1 MSGVG
6 STNAMKKGSANNP
19 FLAYSEADMQGFL
32 NSAYTG
38 CIVKYT
44 GPSTK
49 TAVPRGKK
57 LSLGDAQN
65 LVVDLTK
72 NFTYSSVSYK
82 SREWNI
88 GIEIENSD
96 NTKTN
101 QCIMNI
107 KIDSKT
113 GIIGSGNNDIQALI
127 YSEYTPY
134 SSLYGKNINEIS
146 VKFLAVTSVNVDRD
160 VVVNWPIT
168 YGKNGW
174 QSDCFNDLGK
184 ITLWGYGETV
194 LAYQNQNDMDYW
206 GNGDVIYTEPY
217 IVNELYKVVYSDG
230 QYYFEEF
237 YYISENVTTATVEDV
252 APGKTFY
259 DFTGTKQTGTGTKIN
274 PYIASTADEMAAY
287 LTSSYKGAFVKYIGE
302 TVTVGGT
309 PIPVNPI
316 AVGDTISKLYF
327 DTTKEVDFS
336 KFTYDQPAGDDIPT
350 GVAILLSSQQN
361 VNILTANDLSVV
373 GMSGYVLMLTEE
385 ASQTSAAVRQTFLYA
400 SEAVPDLG
408 VSQAGWQSGTSL
420 DLLQGNTISIV
431 NAQDIWGAYISKDG
445 QWTSGGGESYVKNAV
460 YQVAE
465 DGDTTRYAILP
476 TLSNP
481 GTAADLAQGKQ
492 LIDGEGKVVEGTFTD
507 DIDYTQDVMFWDY
520 DGKLIY
526 ACTLDEAKA
535 MTKLPDVPD
544 HSDKGLV
551 FLKWN
556 YTLDDIKKISH
567 GADIGALYETSD
579 GKTHLFFDIVSD
591 LTKSVT
597 LYIIKS
603 YNLQDGT
610 LRIDW
615 GDGTAEET
623 YEWDKNTTPS
633 SANFP
638 KHTYTMTGQYEVK
651 IENISAYKGQYIYLG
666 STSYSIS
673 DARNLFGLSLR
684 YGSTNTIS
692 TILTKAYVGK
702 RMALSCGACVN
713 LTEISLRYG
722 SVAPCGLQ
730 NTQVKHVNVASDI
743 ELYAFRYSAI
753 QTFSCSSNSI
763 EPGAFQNCYNIK
775 RIACKAYTQTY
786 ADAVNLDLPSL
797 RVCIWPR
804 YSSYKVQLNIKAC
817 KKVVLDCV
825 TQWDSSSTSTSLY
838 LLAATKLH
846 METFFPYGNNTK
858 VVASIISAPMLEQFI
873 MNNVT
878 PTPLTA
884 AFTKIPN
891 TCKYYVPDD
900 AVDTYKSTEGWS
912 EMADRIY
919 PISALTN

>member
-49 TAVPRGKK
+49 TAVPRGQK

-113 GIIGSGNNDIQALI
+113 GIIGSGDNDIQALI

-134 SSLYGKNINEIS
+134 SSLYGENINNIS

-194 LAYQNQNDMDYW
+194 LAYQNQNNIDYW

-217 IVNELYKVVYSDG
+217 IVNVLYKVVYGNG

-274 PYIASTADEMAAY
+274 PYIASTADEMSAY
-287 LTSSYKGAFVKYIGE
+287 LTSSYKGAFVKYVGD

-309 PIPVNPI
+309 PAPVNPI

-336 KFTYDQPAGDDIPT
+336 KFVYDQLFGDDIPT

-361 VNILTANDLSVV
+361 VNILTACDLSVA
-373 GMSGYVLMLTEE
+373 GMSGYVLMLLEKT
-385 ASQTSAAVRQTFLYA
+385 SQTSADVRQTILYA
-400 SEAVPDLG
+400 SEALPDLG
-408 VSQAGWQSGTSL
+408 VSQAGWQSGVSL

-431 NAQDIWGAYISKDG
+431 NAQDVWGAYISKDG
-445 QWTSGGGESYVKNAV
+445 QWTGGGGESYVKNAI

-465 DGDTTRYAILP
+465 DGDTTTYMILP
-476 TLSNP
+476 VLTNEATADDLTL
-481 GTAADLAQGKQ
+481 GKE
-492 LIDGEGKVVEGTFTD
+492 LINSKGEKVT
-507 DIDYTQDVMFWDY
+507 
-520 DGKLIY
+520 
-526 ACTLDEAKA
+526 
-535 MTKLPDVPD
+535 
-544 HSDKGLV
+544 
-551 FLKWN
+551 
-556 YTLDDIKKISH
+556 
-567 GADIGALYETSD
+567 GALVPPQIKEGEITPTKNVDYIYISGVTARPRATSICALND
-579 GKTHLFFDIVSD
+579 TNTLKARYVFDYPGNEEDRIGSMYYRGGS
-591 LTKSVT
+591 LNN
-597 LYIIKS
+597 
-603 YNLQDGT
+603 YNF
-610 LRIDW
+610 
-615 GDGTAEET
+615 
-623 YEWDKNTTPS
+623 TT
-633 SANFP
+633 
-638 KHTYTMTGQYEVK
+638 MVIK
-651 IENISAYKGQYIYLG
+651 IEDG
-666 STSYSIS
+666 SLKI
-673 DARNLFGLSLR
+673 G
-684 YGSTNTIS
+684 GSG
-692 TILTKAYVGK
+692 Y
-702 RMALSCGACVN
+702 
-713 LTEISLRYG
+713 
-722 SVAPCGLQ
+722 
-730 NTQVKHVNVASDI
+730 D
-743 ELYAFRYSAI
+743 FRA
-753 QTFSCSSNSI
+753 
-763 EPGAFQNCYNIK
+763 G
-775 RIACKAYTQTY
+775 
-786 ADAVNLDLPSL
+786 V
-797 RVCIWPR
+797 
-804 YSSYKVQLNIKAC
+804 
-817 KKVVLDCV
+817 
-825 TQWDSSSTSTSLY
+825 
-838 LLAATKLH
+838 
-846 METFFPYGNNTK
+846 
-858 VVASIISAPMLEQFI
+858 
-873 MNNVT
+873 
-878 PTPLTA
+878 
-884 AFTKIPN
+884 
-891 TCKYYVPDD
+891 
-900 AVDTYKSTEGWS
+900 TYKY
-912 EMADRIY
+912 R
-919 PISALTN
+919 LVL

>member
-19 FLAYSEADMQGFL
+19 FLAYNEADMQGFL

-44 GPSTK
+44 GSSIHRTFSEQNLTIPE
-49 TAVPRGKK
+49 A
-57 LSLGDAQN
+57 AQN
-65 LVVDLTK
+65 LVFTRDVRGPWGSFDSGNMKIQITEKTDEGTNTWYLAAGQYVNGEWKFSKYYAFNGDIVLTDSLSAHPTSIRK
-72 NFTYSSVSYK
+72 LWTIEDKWNNDYINDQGNLTFWTYDKDVTF
-82 SREWNI
+82 I
-88 GIEIENSD
+88 IAP
-96 NTKTN
+96 
-101 QCIMNI
+101 
-107 KIDSKT
+107 IDTSIPVIYSKT
-113 GIIGSGNNDIQALI
+113 TAITIV
-127 YSEYTPY
+127 PY
-134 SSLYGKNINEIS
+134 K
-146 VKFLAVTSVNVDRD
+146 
-160 VVVNWPIT
+160 
-168 YGKNGW
+168 
-174 QSDCFNDLGK
+174 
-184 ITLWGYGETV
+184 
-194 LAYQNQNDMDYW
+194 
-206 GNGDVIYTEPY
+206 
-217 IVNELYKVVYSDG
+217 VNELYKVVYGDGEYYYEKFCHISDTP
-230 QYYFEEF
+230 
-237 YYISENVTTATVEDV
+237 TTANSDYI
-252 APGKTFY
+252 APGKTAF
-259 DFTGTKQTGTGTKIN
+259 DFTGNLQTGNGSKIN
-274 PYIASTADEMAAY
+274 PYLAYTVAELQSFPVGSFIKWLGPNKTVLDETTGQT
-287 LTSSYKGAFVKYIGE
+287 LIQGE
-302 TVTVGGT
+302 VYR
-309 PIPVNPI
+309 
-316 AVGDTISKLYF
+316 AV
-327 DTTKEVDFS
+327 
-336 KFTYDQPAGDDIPT
+336 
-350 GVAILLSSQQN
+350 
-361 VNILTANDLSVV
+361 
-373 GMSGYVLMLTEE
+373 
-385 ASQTSAAVRQTFLYA
+385 
-400 SEAVPDLG
+400 
-408 VSQAGWQSGTSL
+408 
-420 DLLQGNTISIV
+420 
-431 NAQDIWGAYISKDG
+431 
-445 QWTSGGGESYVKNAV
+445 
-460 YQVAE
+460 E
-465 DGDTTRYAILP
+465 DGDVFQYVILP

-492 LIDGEGKVVEGTFTD
+492 LIDGEGKVVEGEAGGE
-507 DIDYTQDVMFWDY
+507 IDYTQDVMFWDY

-556 YTLDDIKKISH
+556 YTLDDIKNISH
-567 GADIGALYETSD
+567 GADIGALYDTADE
-579 GKTHLFFDIVSD
+579 KTHLFFDIVSD
-591 LTKSVT
+591 LTKDVT

-603 YNLQDGT
+603 YNSQDGT

-615 GDGTAEET
+615 GDGTAEEI

-651 IENISAYKGQYIYLG
+651 IENISAYTRQYIYLG
-666 STSYSIS
+666 SISYSIS
-673 DARNLFGLSLR
+673 DARNLFGLALR

-730 NTQVKHVNVASDI
+730 NTQVKHVNVAGDI

-775 RIACKAYTQTY
+775 RIACKANTQTY
-786 ADAVNLDLPSL
+786 SDAISLDLPSL

-804 YSSYKVQLNIKAC
+804 YSSYRVQLNIKAC
-817 KKVVLDCV
+817 KKVVLDYV
-825 TQWDSSSTSTSLY
+825 TQWDNSSTSTSLY
-838 LLAATKLH
+838 LLAATKLY
-846 METFFPYGNNTK
+846 MKKFYPYGNNTK
-858 VVASIISAPMLEQFI
+858 VAAGIISAPMLEQLI
-873 MNNVT
+873 MDNVT

-919 PISALTN
+919 PMSALTN

>member
-44 GPSTK
+44 GPSTR
-49 TAVPRGKK
+49 TAVPRGQK

-113 GIIGSGNNDIQALI
+113 GIIGSGDNDIQALI

-134 SSLYGKNINEIS
+134 SSLYGENINNIS

-194 LAYQNQNDMDYW
+194 LAYQNQNNIDYW
-206 GNGDVIYTEPY
+206 GSGDVIYTEPH
-217 IVNELYKVVYSDG
+217 IVNELYKVAYSNG

-237 YYISENVTTATVEDV
+237 YHISENVTTATVEDV

-259 DFTGTKQTGTGTKIN
+259 DFTGTKQTGTGSKIN
-274 PYIASTADEMAAY
+274 PYLASTADEMVAY
-287 LTSSYKGAFVKYIGE
+287 LTSSYKGAFVKYVGD
-302 TVTVGGT
+302 TVAVGGT
-309 PIPVNPI
+309 PAPVNPI

-336 KFTYDQPAGDDIPT
+336 KFVYDQPFGDDIPT

-361 VNILTANDLSVV
+361 VNILTANDLSVA
-373 GMSGYVLMLTEE
+373 GMSGYVLMLMEKS
-385 ASQTSAAVRQTFLYA
+385 SQTSADVRQTILYA
-400 SEAVPDLG
+400 SEAIPDLDA
-408 VSQAGWQSGTSL
+408 SQAGWQSGTSL

-445 QWTSGGGESYVKNAV
+445 QWTSGGGESYVKNAI

-481 GTAADLAQGKQ
+481 ADPIDVAEGKEVINQLGAVMIGTGNNILQASTTAGMQALFIDANIGKIAKYVGETDVYIKDAFYLITSDANAKQYYELPALANEGTADDLALGKELINSKGEKVVGLVDLGDIQGK
-492 LIDGEGKVVEGTFTD
+492 LFYGSVTYNTAVNGVDLSISG
-507 DIDYTQDVMFWDY
+507 
-520 DGKLIY
+520 L
-526 ACTLDEAKA
+526 
-535 MTKLPDVPD
+535 TKLPKFVLFMANASYGDSKNNVYNVVYPVPYNNN
-544 HSDKGLV
+544 HERSYYLARG
-551 FLKWN
+551 N
-556 YTLDDIKKISH
+556 YGSQNPVTFDENTKRLHIRTGNYDIH
-567 GADIGALYETSD
+567 GTWYY
-579 GKTHLFFDIVSD
+579 
-591 LTKSVT
+591 
-597 LYIIKS
+597 YII
-603 YNLQDGT
+603 
-610 LRIDW
+610 
-615 GDGTAEET
+615 E
-623 YEWDKNTTPS
+623 
-633 SANFP
+633 
-638 KHTYTMTGQYEVK
+638 
-651 IENISAYKGQYIYLG
+651 
-666 STSYSIS
+666 
-673 DARNLFGLSLR
+673 
-684 YGSTNTIS
+684 
-692 TILTKAYVGK
+692 
-702 RMALSCGACVN
+702 
-713 LTEISLRYG
+713 
-722 SVAPCGLQ
+722 
-730 NTQVKHVNVASDI
+730 
-743 ELYAFRYSAI
+743 
-753 QTFSCSSNSI
+753 
-763 EPGAFQNCYNIK
+763 
-775 RIACKAYTQTY
+775 
-786 ADAVNLDLPSL
+786 
-797 RVCIWPR
+797 
-804 YSSYKVQLNIKAC
+804 
-817 KKVVLDCV
+817 
-825 TQWDSSSTSTSLY
+825 
-838 LLAATKLH
+838 
-846 METFFPYGNNTK
+846 
-858 VVASIISAPMLEQFI
+858 
-873 MNNVT
+873 
-878 PTPLTA
+878 
-884 AFTKIPN
+884 
-891 TCKYYVPDD
+891 
-900 AVDTYKSTEGWS
+900 
-912 EMADRIY
+912 
-919 PISALTN
+919 

>member
-146 VKFLAVTSVNVDRD
+146 VKFLAVTSVNVNRD

-302 TVTVGGT
+302 TVTIGGT

-400 SEAVPDLG
+400 SEVVPDLG

-445 QWTSGGGESYVKNAV
+445 QWTSGVGESYVKNAI

-481 GTAADLAQGKQ
+481 GTAADLVQGKQ
-492 LIDGEGKVVEGTFTD
+492 LIDGEGKVVEGEMEKVTN
-507 DIDYTQDVMFWDY
+507 YLPSLV
-520 DGKLIY
+520 
-526 ACTLDEAKA
+526 ADELEEIPFDALKGC
-535 MTKLPDVPD
+535 TKL
-544 HSDKGLV
+544 SD
-551 FLKWN
+551 
-556 YTLDDIKKISH
+556 Y
-567 GADIGALYETSD
+567 ALYNKKNLKTINVPATIKTFGSRCTEGCSNLTKVNIESLRAWLESTFGEYGNLVTNESHLYVNNTLLTNLVKNDTDGITNISD
-579 GKTHLFFDIVSD
+579 YAFQYCTD
-591 LTKSVT
+591 LTTVELSDSVETIGRSVFSQCTNLTTFSAKSVT
-597 LYIIKS
+597 TIPERCFEGASLVSIDIPNVTIIMGAYSMGGGSRKSFIGKDLIFPKVTRVDQSAFYYCGAKSMSFPVLVKAIGSFTFYQNNYLEQIDLPNMEDMPSSYFLYNCTKIKS
-603 YNLQDGT
+603 IT
-610 LRIDW
+610 L
-615 GDGTAEET
+615 
-623 YEWDKNTTPS
+623 
-633 SANFP
+633 P
-638 KHTYTMTGQYEVK
+638 KLKTFK
-651 IENISAYKGQYIYLG
+651 LG
-666 STSYSIS
+666 GINYC
-673 DARNLFGLSLR
+673 NSLK
-684 YGSTNTIS
+684 TI
-692 TILTKAYVGK
+692 
-702 RMALSCGACVN
+702 
-713 LTEISLRYG
+713 
-722 SVAPCGLQ
+722 
-730 NTQVKHVNVASDI
+730 
-743 ELYAFRYSAI
+743 
-753 QTFSCSSNSI
+753 
-763 EPGAFQNCYNIK
+763 
-775 RIACKAYTQTY
+775 
-786 ADAVNLDLPSL
+786 DLPS
-797 RVCIWPR
+797 VITISD
-804 YSSYKVQLNIKAC
+804 YSSYCFSSMSNVRLLLRYNGVVSLSAKQLPNAITEVYVSSEQVDNYKTDAKWSVYANKIKS
-817 KKVVLDCV
+817 LDDFV
-825 TQWDSSSTSTSLY
+825 
-838 LLAATKLH
+838 
-846 METFFPYGNNTK
+846 E
-858 VVASIISAPMLEQFI
+858 
-873 MNNVT
+873 
-878 PTPLTA
+878 
-884 AFTKIPN
+884 
-891 TCKYYVPDD
+891 
-900 AVDTYKSTEGWS
+900 
-912 EMADRIY
+912 
-919 PISALTN
+919 